1 MDECSQGSN
10 GGGGPMGSSVALVG
24 ALVVSIA
31 YPYSGLGRRR
41 LGKGVGRC
49 WLDLGGNG
57 LHRFLVSS

>member
-1 MDECSQGSN
+1 
-10 GGGGPMGSSVALVG
+10 MGSPVALVR
-24 ALVVSIA
+24 APMRVLVVPIV

-57 LHRFLVSS
+57 LHRF